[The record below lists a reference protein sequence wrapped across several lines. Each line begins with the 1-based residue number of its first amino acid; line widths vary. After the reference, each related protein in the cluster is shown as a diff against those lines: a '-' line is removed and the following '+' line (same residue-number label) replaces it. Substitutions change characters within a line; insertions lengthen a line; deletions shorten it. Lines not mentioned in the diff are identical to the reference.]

1 MGFHASL
8 RDTVCI
14 CVLLCYEGVWD
25 SVLIE
30 VKLN

>member
-1 MGFHASL
+1 MAFHASL
-8 RDTVCI
+8 RDTVCL
-14 CVLLCYEGVWD
+14 CVLLYYEDVWN